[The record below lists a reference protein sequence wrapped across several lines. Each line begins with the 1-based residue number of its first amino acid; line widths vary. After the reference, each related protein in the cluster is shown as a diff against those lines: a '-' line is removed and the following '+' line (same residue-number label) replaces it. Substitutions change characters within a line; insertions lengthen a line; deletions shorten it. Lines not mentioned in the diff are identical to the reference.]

1 MAGLRQSDAAAV
13 ARNEPRVQILL
24 QGLDLLPDGSAGKT
38 EMPGGGIQAAQ
49 FSHHAEG
56 IQEARIHC
64 QDFPYS
70 ETTFAKVFPEYPL
83 M

>member
-49 FSHHAEG
+49 SATTRKVFRKRAF
-56 IQEARIHC
+56 IARIFLTEKPPSPRFFLHIH
-64 QDFPYS
+64 
-70 ETTFAKVFPEYPL
+70 
-83 M
+83 